1 MKYLYL
7 ALVVTSLVAA
17 CTPRGF
23 SPPPSSEEL
32 FTSGGHPTVN
42 QVRKALD
49 DCGDSQPI
57 QRKEGESLDNAR
69 ARVVECMFSKGYY
82 YKSGYGGYCSNP
94 DYRAKLPACA
104 NAPIRSRNNYYGQ

>member
-1 MKYLYL
+1 MKSLYL
-7 ALVVTSLVAA
+7 ALVAASLVAA

-23 SPPPSSEEL
+23 SPPPSDEEA
-32 FTSGGHPTVN
+32 FTNKYRPTVN

-69 ARVVECMFSKGYY
+69 ARVVECMFSNGYY
-82 YKSGYGGYCSNP
+82 YKSGSGSYCSNP
-94 DYRAKLPACA
+94 LYRDRLPACA
-104 NAPIRSRNNYYGQ
+104 NTPIRSRNNYYGQ